1 MFPIVYTSTKQWGTS
16 SKTTL
21 IFNIPFL
28 QECHYIKPS
37 MLNPSQVTNVDC
49 DMQIIKLTITE
60 ANLYNQVFV
69 NAPIN
74 FYGYKWFAMG
84 I

>member
-1 MFPIVYTSTKQWGTS
+1 
-16 SKTTL
+16 
-21 IFNIPFL
+21 
-28 QECHYIKPS
+28 

-49 DMQIIKLTITE
+49 DMQIINLTITE